1 MSFPRYPAYKPSGVE
16 WLGEVPQHWDVTALK
31 HGYVVTLGKMLQP
44 EAASERDMLLPYLR
58 AANIRW
64 SGVDD
69 SDVKTM
75 WFSAKDREHLLLQ
88 VGDLLVSE
96 GGDVGRSALWKGEIG
111 ECYFQNSVNRV
122 RPSNGNLTSFL
133 RYWMSTMKDKGFI
146 DVLCNKSTI
155 AHFTAEKVG
164 AVPVPVP
171 PLVEQLSIATFL
183 DRETAKI
190 DALIAEQQRLIELL
204 QEKRQA
210 VISHAVTKGL
220 NPDAPMKDSGV
231 EWLGE
236 VPEHW
241 SLARL
246 KHAAKE
252 KVAGPYGASLTKS
265 MYTDAG
271 YRVYGQQQVIA
282 DNFEEGDYYIDG
294 DKYEEMKRYSVS
306 PGDVLI
312 SVMGT
317 VGKVAVVPDFVEPGI
332 INPRL
337 VRYHLRD
344 LLIPRFA
351 QKLLLSTP
359 FQEKILLEAKGATM
373 DGLNMQ
379 ILGDLPLPVPPR
391 VEQEAILD
399 QLHRS
404 LASFDAM
411 SSSVEES
418 ILLLKERRSALISA
432 AVTGQIDVRGL
443 VTEACAA

>member
-16 WLGEVPQHWDVTALK
+16 WLGEVPEHWQEKPLKTITSINDEVLPESLSPDYEIEYVDIGSVSLANGIEKTEAMPFGDAPSRARRIPRDGDVLVSTVRTYLKAIAPVINPPLNLVASTGFAVVRPRHGLEPGFLKYALQEE
-31 HGYVVTLGKMLQP
+31 HFIQQVISRST
-44 EAASERDMLLPYLR
+44 
-58 AANIRW
+58 
-64 SGVDD
+64 GVSYPAINT
-69 SDVKTM
+69 SDV
-75 WFSAKDREHLLLQ
+75 AKISL
-88 VGDLLVSE
+88 
-96 GGDVGRSALWKGEIG
+96 
-111 ECYFQNSVNRV
+111 
-122 RPSNGNLTSFL
+122 NLPGS
-133 RYWMSTMKDKGFI
+133 S
-146 DVLCNKSTI
+146 
-155 AHFTAEKVG
+155 
-164 AVPVPVP
+164 
-171 PLVEQLSIATFL
+171 EQLAIVTFL
-183 DRETAKI
+183 DHETAKI

-265 MYTDAG
+265 MYTGAG
-271 YRVYGQQQVIA
+271 YRVYGQQQVIP
-282 DNFEEGDYYIDG
+282 DNFEEGDYYIDR

-373 DGLNMQ
+373 DGLNMH

-443 VTEACAA
+443 VPEAVAA